1 MDDSDLI
8 KRETAGDRLQHAPH
22 RDAGLARVQAVPWLI
37 VIVLLAGIAWLGWRA
52 FFYEE
57 EGDIVGSAM
66 LAFEEQNSLTVFSSR
81 FEVVAESVNRP
92 SVGPLD
98 IAALESRQAMIVPAM
113 VEYRLDLSQMDRG
126 DFAWN
131 PETETLD
138 VVLPGLRISA
148 PNIDEAAARYFTDGL
163 YVSRDASV
171 SLSRN
176 NSRQAAARAASFAK
190 NPQILALAR
199 KAAAQAI
206 RQNLAIPL
214 EVAGYGDVTV
224 NVRFEGQGPA
234 TG

>member
-1 MDDSDLI
+1 MDDPELI
-8 KRETAGDRLQHAPH
+8 KRETAGDRLQHAP
-22 RDAGLARVQAVPWLI
+22 RREGGLARVQAVPWLM
-37 VIVLLAGIAWLGWRA
+37 VIVLLAAVAWLGWRA
-52 FFYEE
+52 FFHEQ

-81 FEVVAESVNRP
+81 FEVVAESVSTP
-92 SVGPLD
+92 SVGPLNID
-98 IAALESRQAMIVPAM
+98 ALESRQAMIVPAM
-113 VEYRLDLSQMDRG
+113 VEYRLDLSQMERG
-126 DFAWN
+126 DFAWD

-176 NSRQAAARAASFAK
+176 NSRQAAARAASFAR
-190 NPQILALAR
+190 NPQILSLAR
-199 KAAAQAI
+199 KAAGEAI

-224 NVRFEGQGPA
+224 NVRFEGQE